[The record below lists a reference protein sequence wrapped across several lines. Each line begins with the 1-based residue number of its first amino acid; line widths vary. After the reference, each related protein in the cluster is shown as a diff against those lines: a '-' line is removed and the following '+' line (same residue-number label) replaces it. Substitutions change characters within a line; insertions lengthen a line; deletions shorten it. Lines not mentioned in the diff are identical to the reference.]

1 MGDVSPFETLAN
13 SIWNTLSWSFGSRRR
28 HCTDTVPP
36 TLARDLPCDPKLA
49 PSSHHFSHDAHII
62 SDLGKHCYV
71 APRFMRRMKGS
82 PKVPSSHRFSH
93 TVRLGRRN
101 SSLAS
106 GRRWRAHLSFHYLC
120 SHIYERSVTIPT
132 TRQLAL
138 EHPILAFSVSEAPL
152 YEETVP
158 PRLQET
164 SRAIQSLRLPRITFR
179 TMPISYLT
187 SGSTAT

>member
-13 SIWNTLSWSFGSRRR
+13 STWNTLSWSFGSRRR

-62 SDLGKHCYV
+62 ADLAKHCYV
-71 APRFMRRMKGS
+71 APRFVRRMKGS

-101 SSLAS
+101 SSVA
-106 GRRWRAHLSFHYLC
+106 GVRRWPTR
-120 SHIYERSVTIPT
+120 VTV
-132 TRQLAL
+132 
-138 EHPILAFSVSEAPL
+138 ILNCGLPCLVDLPPFQPPANSIRNSVSWRFSFERRCST
-152 YEETVP
+152 ETASDEVH
-158 PRLQET
+158 ET
-164 SRAIQSLRLPRITFR
+164 CRAIQSSRLVAVTFR
-179 TMPISYLT
+179 TM
-187 SGSTAT
+187 ST